1 MISIPDINQEE
12 LLNDCIDGIQVKD
25 VETRER
31 KTRIENSK
39 QSLLDYAG
47 HYKTVAEIGGLSAE
61 EQNSEINGGATK
73 SDMVFLYDE
82 RLVKSAKGKPYYDK
96 IKAAA
101 PYGKCPIC
109 GYYEA
114 DTLDHYLPKAFF
126 YRYAVTV
133 ENLVPECSACN
144 KKKTTGLASRR
155 VEETIHPYFDDFDD
169 EVWMYAQ
176 INREAGSPLG
186 FDFEVRKP
194 DSWDNVKYLRAKNH
208 LKVYKLYDLYRA
220 LSAAEINTVLS
231 IIKKLYKRVE
241 DIDFLRDTI
250 KDYCDAEREQ
260 RKNSWQAAMYQCI
273 YEDTWVWDEYMPVF
287 LDERLI

>member
-12 LLNDCIDGIQVKD
+12 LLNDCINGIQVKD
-25 VETRER
+25 DETRYR
-31 KTRIENSK
+31 KIRIENSK
-39 QSLLDYAG
+39 QSLLEYAR
-47 HYKTVAEIGGLSAE
+47 HYKTIAEIGELSTE

-73 SDMVFLYDE
+73 RDMVFLYDE
-82 RLVKSAKGKPYYDK
+82 RLVKSVKGKPYYDK

-101 PYGKCPIC
+101 PYGRCPIC

-114 DTLDHYLPKAFF
+114 DTLDHYLPKAIF

-133 ENLVPECSACN
+133 ENLVPECSICN
-144 KKKTTGLASRR
+144 KKKTTGIASRR
-155 VEETIHPYFDDFDD
+155 DEETIHPYFDDFDD
-169 EVWMYAQ
+169 EVWMYSQ
-176 INREAGSPLG
+176 INREAGSPFG

-208 LKVYKLYDLYRA
+208 LEVYKLNDLYRT

-231 IIKKLYKRVE
+231 KIKKLYKRVN
-241 DIDFLRDTI
+241 DIEFLRDTI
-250 KDYCDAEREQ
+250 KDDCDSEREQ

-273 YEDTWVWDEYMPVF
+273 YEDAWVWDEFMPDF
-287 LDERLI
+287 LDEE